1 MSVITE
7 FTIPAEAFALEH
19 TFDTVSDVTI
29 QIERLASHS
38 REWVMPFCWVT
49 CEDLEA
55 VTDALREDPT
65 VDGVRLVDSDSDVGY
80 LNVHWN
86 ESVQSLIDTVVDQ
99 HGIMQEVEANDGIWH
114 LKLKFLDGDAVQKF
128 QTYFDEKG
136 YSFELQRLYDG
147 TAPKEREYD
156 LTADQREALVMA
168 LEMGYFDVPRE
179 ANIEDLAAELE
190 ISTNAV
196 SQRLRRANRNLT
208 RNTLT
213 VSPPTETSETN
224 ESE

>member
-19 TFDTVSDVTI
+19 TFDIVSDATI

-49 CEDLEA
+49 CDDIGA
-55 VTDALREDPT
+55 VTDALQEDPT
-65 VDGVRLVDSDSDVGY
+65 VDEVRPLDSEPDVAY

-86 ESVQSLIDTVVDQ
+86 ERVQSLIDEIVDQ
-99 HGIMQEVEANDGIWH
+99 NGIMQEVEATDGHWY
-114 LKLKFLDGDAVQKF
+114 LKLKFLDQEAVQQF
-128 QTYFDEKG
+128 QTYFDEKNH
-136 YSFELQRLYDG
+136 SFELQRLYDG
-147 TAPKEREYD
+147 TAPKEQEYD
-156 LTADQREALVMA
+156 LTASQREALVTA
-168 LEMGYFDVPRE
+168 LEMGYFSVPRE
-179 ANIEDLAAELE
+179 ATIEDLATELD

-213 VSPPTETSETN
+213 VSPPRAMSETD
-224 ESE
+224 E